1 MASPSTITSRRHPLV
16 LKCRQ
21 LATSRRDDGDVLL
34 DGEHL
39 VSEALDAGVRI
50 STLLVGDPETA
61 LAKRAA
67 RAGADVYRA
76 ASDVLDA
83 ASPVRSSTSIVAI
96 GRWAPVPIG
105 DAVTGRPGVIIAL
118 VDVQDPGN
126 VGSVIRSA
134 DAFGAAAVI
143 AAGATADPGG
153 WKALRGAMGSTFHLP
168 VARGPVGAV
177 FADAGRTGSR
187 VVATTVGDGQPLGTV
202 ALGEATIVLL
212 GNEGAGLPDAVVD
225 QAQDRMHIPMRRGVN
240 SLNVAVAAA
249 LILYEASRARRP
261 RTTPA

>member
-1 MASPSTITSRRHPLV
+1 VTSPSTITSRRHPLV

-21 LATSRRDDGDVLL
+21 LAMGRRDDGDVLL

-50 STLLVGDPETA
+50 SALLVGDPGTA

-67 RAGADVYRA
+67 GAGADVHRA

-83 ASPVRSSTSIVAI
+83 ASPVRSSATIVAI
-96 GRWAPVPIG
+96 GRWATATLE
-105 DAVTGRPGVIIAL
+105 DAVTGRPGLIVAL

-126 VGSVIRSA
+126 VGSVIRSS

-143 AAGATADPGG
+143 AGGATADPGG

-177 FADAGRTGSR
+177 FAEARRTGAR
-187 VVATTVGDGQPLGTV
+187 VVATTVDDGEPLGTV
-202 ALGEATIVLL
+202 ALGETTIVLL
-212 GNEGAGLPDAVVD
+212 GNEGAGLPDAVVN
-225 QAQDRMHIPMRRGVN
+225 QAQHRMHIPMRRGVN